1 MRACSYRR
9 VRHRSRARDT
19 CADPLWGPAAESCP
33 DAADRIRA
41 AGGVAR
47 NLVLPDSGI
56 HGNSHMLMLDENN
69 KRITRVIIRRL
80 EANVW
85 KQK

>member
-1 MRACSYRR
+1 M
-9 VRHRSRARDT
+9 
-19 CADPLWGPAAESCP
+19 ESCQ

-47 NLVLPDSGI
+47 NLVLPDIGI
-56 HGNSHMLMLDENN
+56 HGNSHMLMLDKIN
-69 KRITRVIIRRL
+69 KRIGRVIIRRL